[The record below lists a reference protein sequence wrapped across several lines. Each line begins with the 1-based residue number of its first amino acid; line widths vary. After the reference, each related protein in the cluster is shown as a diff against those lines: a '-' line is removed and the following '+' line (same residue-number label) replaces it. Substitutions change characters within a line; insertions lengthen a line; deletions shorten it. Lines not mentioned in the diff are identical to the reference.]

1 MDNEEIIMLKG
12 MKAYGHLKPGQKG
25 TQRLVNRFGA
35 ALVCGGTG
43 MTSEQV
49 TT

>member
-25 TQRLVNRFGA
+25 TQRLVNRFELHWSVA
-35 ALVCGGTG
+35 VP
-43 MTSEQV
+43 V
-49 TT
+49 